1 MRSMRGSTAARLC
14 PMDLLEI
21 ETESPM
27 TREEAA
33 ALLHRIA
40 DSLSKHNE
48 LEFIQSGTRF
58 HVEVPDAVRVEIE
71 LEVGDDESS
80 IEFEVKW

>member
-1 MRSMRGSTAARLC
+1 
-14 PMDLLEI
+14 MDLLEI

-40 DSLSKHNE
+40 DSLSRHNE
-48 LEFIQSGTRF
+48 LEFVQSGTRF
-58 HVEVPDAVRVEIE
+58 HVRVPDAVRVEIE
-71 LEVGDDESS
+71 LEVGDDENS